1 MRLSTS
7 TTWTL
12 QAKRFYRPRPLP
24 TLTRTSRRVRRRSNR
39 GSKLCVFRVPVPP
52 TPPWFL
58 RKCRIQR
65 ISIVKIL
72 YVQIPKDLQ
81 AQGWD
86 SQIPNGLAWRTPVGP
101 GPRSKVERAAL
112 GSLGVPRGL
121 LENGLGA
128 ARGSGSVQALQSAAE
143 GVVP

>member
-1 MRLSTS
+1 M
-7 TTWTL
+7 
-12 QAKRFYRPRPLP
+12 
-24 TLTRTSRRVRRRSNR
+24 
-39 GSKLCVFRVPVPP
+39 
-52 TPPWFL
+52 
-58 RKCRIQR
+58 
-65 ISIVKIL
+65 KIL

-81 AQGWD
+81 AQEWD

-101 GPRSKVERAAL
+101 DPRSRVERAAL

-143 GVVP
+143 GVVPGVVSLGADGFMLHPGEAAEQQLANARTSSRPRA